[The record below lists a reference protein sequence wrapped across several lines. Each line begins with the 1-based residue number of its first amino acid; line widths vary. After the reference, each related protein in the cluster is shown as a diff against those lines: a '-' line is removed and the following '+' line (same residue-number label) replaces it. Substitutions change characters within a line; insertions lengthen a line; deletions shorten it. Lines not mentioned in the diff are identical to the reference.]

1 MHCSVWRFT
10 GDPDELE
17 RSYLALTER
26 MAAAGHVLHAAARTP
41 DGLLIFDTC
50 PSEEAYRSFFES
62 PEVRELFA
70 AVGLVGGIVED
81 YPVVRAYARREE
93 VSTASWDA

>member
-17 RSYLALTER
+17 RSSLALSER
-26 MAAAGHVLHAAARTP
+26 IPAARHGPHAAARTP

-50 PSEEAYRSFFES
+50 PSEEAYRDFFAS
-62 PEVRELFA
+62 PEVRGLFA
-70 AVGLVGGIVED
+70 EVGLVGGVVED
-81 YPVVRAYARREE
+81 YPIVRAYARREE
-93 VSTASWDA
+93 VTTASWDA